1 MPEQASRHYALTLL
15 GLLAALTAYRVWA
28 AWAVGLELFPDEA
41 YYFGWAQTL
50 EWGYYSKPPMV
61 GWIIHFATALCGNA
75 EPCLRL
81 GSYLLYPATAFVLFG
96 VGRRLFDARTGFW
109 IAVAFATL
117 PMVSFGAWFMTTDAP
132 LLFFWA
138 LGLYFLIGALDTDR
152 WQDWLALGLV
162 LGLGGLSKYSMVFF
176 GLGALAYLAFS
187 AEARRQLANPK
198 LYVAILLAL
207 AVFAPNL
214 AWNMQHQFVS
224 VEHTAEISHLGQSW
238 MHPDELAKFLGAQF
252 GVFGPLFFAALVHL
266 ALRHGFT
273 LASDR
278 RYALPLAFS
287 APVLAAFVVLA
298 FLARALPNWGA
309 MAYVAG
315 VVLVA
320 AWWLQQGRQRW
331 LYVAIAL
338 NVVIAVGLYHYQA
351 LANLAGVE
359 LSRKTDPYARV
370 TGWRALG
377 EAAGRHLAAHPGA
390 RLLADDRKTMAELI
404 YYVRPH
410 PFDARMYNPGGV
422 IGDHYALMSDVKDA
436 PEGAFIFIS
445 RRADPEK
452 LAQEFAEVTP
462 LGRIQIPVYPDY
474 TLGADVYHLR
484 DFRGYAP

>member
-1 MPEQASRHYALTLL
+1 MHEPAARRYALTLL
-15 GLLAALTAYRVWA
+15 ALLAALAAYRVWA
-28 AWAVGLELFPDEA
+28 ARAVGLELFPDEA

-61 GWIIHFATALCGNA
+61 AWIIHFATALCGNA

-96 VGRRLFDARTGFW
+96 VGQRLFDARTGFW

-117 PMVSFGAWFMTTDAP
+117 PMVAFGSWFMTTDAP

-138 LGLYFLIGALDTDR
+138 LALYFLIGALEQNR
-152 WQDWLALGLV
+152 WRDWLALGLA

-187 AEARRQLANPK
+187 AEARRQLVNPR
-198 LYVAILLAL
+198 LYAAIALAL

-214 AWNMQHQFVS
+214 VWNMQHQFVS
-224 VEHTAEISHLGQSW
+224 VEHTAEISHLGQDW
-238 MHPDELAKFLGAQF
+238 MRPEELAKFLGAQF
-252 GVFGPLFFAALVHL
+252 AVMGPLFFAALLHL
-266 ALRHGFT
+266 ALRHGFS
-273 LASDR
+273 LAADR

-287 APVLAAFVVLA
+287 APVLAAFLALA

-320 AWWLQQGRQRW
+320 AWWLREGRQRW
-331 LYVAIAL
+331 LYAGIAL
-338 NVVIAVGLYHYQA
+338 NVAIGLGLYHYHA

-359 LSRKTDPYARV
+359 LTRKTDPYARV
-370 TGWRALG
+370 SGWRALG

-390 RLLADDRKTMAELI
+390 RLLADDRKTMAALI

-436 PEGAFIFIS
+436 PGGAFVFVS
-445 RRADPEK
+445 RSADPAR
-452 LAQEFAEVTP
+452 LAREFAEVRP
-462 LGRIQIPVYPDY
+462 LGRIEIPLYPDFS
-474 TLGADVYHLR
+474 LSAEVYLLR